1 MTSAADRESPAASQR
16 LWSQQWQ
23 FTLKEL
29 RETLRD
35 RRTII
40 TLLAMPLLMYP
51 LLGLGMRF
59 LAVQQLARESPE
71 YRIAVETKE
80 EAEWLKRV
88 GARVV
93 ASVAVAA
100 TGCALLY
107 FQ

>member
-1 MTSAADRESPAASQR
+1 MMSVEGQEKAAATKR

-23 FTLKEL
+23 FTVKEL

-59 LAVQQLARESPE
+59 LAVQQLAKKSPVFL
-71 YRIAVETKE
+71 IAVETVE
-80 EAEWLKRV
+80 
-88 GARVV
+88 
-93 ASVAVAA
+93 
-100 TGCALLY
+100 
-107 FQ
+107 